1 MSCAP
6 SARACPSSRGG
17 SVGGRRGVARAG
29 GCRCRSPVPP
39 PLLCFVCFFSLHRH
53 RRPNGGMGLIIDQ
66 REIVEGEIEDGPHSR
81 IDLHAR
87 QWKRCAA
94 ELQLGLFEVVEIG
107 VGVAAGAGGG
117 GGGGAAPG
125 GGAGAPAREPG
136 AGAGGGGGGAG
147 GAGGEGAPR

>member
-39 PLLCFVCFFSLHRH
+39 PLLRPERYSSLPRH

-66 REIVEGEIEDGPHSR
+66 REIVEGEIEDGPHRR

-87 QWKRCAA
+87 R
-94 ELQLGLFEVVEIG
+94 GG
-107 VGVAAGAGGG
+107 RGAAGGRRGRGGGGGG
-117 GGGGAAPG
+117 GGGGAQRG
-125 GGAGAPAREPG
+125 RGGAGPR
-136 AGAGGGGGGAG
+136 AGGRREQRRGRRGRGD
-147 GAGGEGAPR
+147 